1 MFEEEGLE
9 RYVALQLELED
20 QPFTPGVSFP
30 FVKVTTGLSTTIFF
44 FFFKQYV
51 GCLIITLTLP
61 PSAFVRNLMA
71 QVMELDTCI

>member
-30 FVKVTTGLSTTIFF
+30 FVKVTTGLSKLFKKRFFQTICRLSDHNTHPTSISIC
-44 FFFKQYV
+44 QEPDAI
-51 GCLIITLTLP
+51 GNGTGHI
-61 PSAFVRNLMA
+61 
-71 QVMELDTCI
+71 